1 MYILFVITIICFLM
15 AFASKISKPALALF
29 FQDSPETRVLC
40 AEGDLLRRELSRILM
55 RDEYIRYVKVERKL
69 VAVDNKLAEA
79 RNRDAG
85 RRKIYELGL
94 HYGAYTALAL
104 GLIVISIFYR
114 YTPVV
119 VFGDNFNFDPFG
131 KVLSFPTGVPNAV
144 STVFW
149 IVVNNFVARTIAG
162 YVK

>member
-1 MYILFVITIICFLM
+1 MYILFVVTVVCFLM
-15 AFASKISKPALALF
+15 AFTSKLSKPILALF
-29 FQDSPETRVLC
+29 FQDAPEIRVLK
-40 AEGDLLRRELSRILM
+40 AEADLLRRELSRISM
-55 RDEYIRYVKVERKL
+55 RDDYIRYVKVERKL
-69 VAVDNKLAEA
+69 VAADTKLTEV

-85 RRKIYELGL
+85 RRQVYELGIN
-94 HYGAYTALAL
+94 YGTYAALAL

-119 VFGDNFNFDPFG
+119 VFGDSFNFEPFG

-149 IVVNNFVARTIAG
+149 IVVNNFVARTVAG